1 MSISPERFREVFGSF
16 PTSVSVI
23 TALDELGVP
32 RGFTCNAVCAVSAAP
47 PLLLICVDK
56 SSQTL
61 PAIAATG
68 AFVVNVLAAAGED
81 TSRLFAGKETDKF
94 GSVEWRPSALAG
106 GAPILADVAL
116 AYAECRVVDTVQGG
130 DHWIFI
136 AKVEGAEVSAREPLL
151 YFKRQYSAWAPD
163 LAAVH

>member
-1 MSISPERFREVFGSF
+1 MAISPERFREVFGSF

-23 TALDELGVP
+23 TALDDQGQP

-56 SSQTL
+56 NSQTL
-61 PAIAATG
+61 PAIAASG
-68 AFVVNVLAAAGED
+68 AFVVNVLASSGEEV
-81 TSRLFAGKETDKF
+81 SRLFAGKETDKF
-94 GSVEWRPSALAG
+94 TAVDWRPSALAD

-116 AYAECRVVDTVQGG
+116 AYAECRVVDTVEGG

-136 AKVEGAEVSAREPLL
+136 ARVEGAEVAAREALL
-151 YFKRQYSAWAPD
+151 YFKRHYSVWNQE
-163 LAAVH
+163 LAAAH